1 MHVTEFLMTH
11 VTNKILNVGD
21 IRSERRSHYGKKIIL
36 SSPGRL
42 IDTLEQRLH

>member
-21 IRSERRSHYGKKIIL
+21 IRSERRSHYGKKK
-36 SSPGRL
+36 SSS
-42 IDTLEQRLH
+42 QAQAAS

>member
-21 IRSERRSHYGKKIIL
+21 IRSERRSHYGKKNHL
-36 SSPGRL
+36 LKPRPP
-42 IDTLEQRLH
+42 QRYA